1 MQLYHFLC
9 NCYGIFKKSS
19 LIHVELSL
27 ILYLQAPVKKV
38 MGALFFSQKE
48 MFCVY
53 KLIFNMSEIVDTNQR
68 TNAKISLNFA
78 LK

>member
-9 NCYGIFKKSS
+9 NFHGIFVESS

-38 MGALFFSQKE
+38 MGVLFFSQQNV
-48 MFCVY
+48 FIH